1 MGVKKILKSWFGIG
15 LWGVNGVMTP
25 ILLVFKKIVN
35 LNTIYVK
42 YKASK

>member
-1 MGVKKILKSWFGIG
+1 MFFLYFMWFCMG

-25 ILLVFKKIVN
+25 ILLVFKKIVI